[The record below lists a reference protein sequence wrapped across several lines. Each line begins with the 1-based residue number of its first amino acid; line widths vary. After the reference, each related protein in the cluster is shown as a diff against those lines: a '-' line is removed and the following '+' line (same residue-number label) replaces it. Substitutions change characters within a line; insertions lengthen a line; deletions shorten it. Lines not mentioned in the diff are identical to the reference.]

1 MNAWVEMLLFALLM
15 IGLMFAGVWFVTF
28 FSNPIVFTITLIVF
42 GFFAVKFWWEER
54 R

>member
-1 MNAWVEMLLFALLM
+1 MNAWVEMLLFTLLM
-15 IGLMFAGVWFVTF
+15 IGLMFAGVWFVAF
-28 FSNPIVFTITLIVF
+28 FSHPVVFTITLIVF